1 MGFRFN
7 KSIRIGKNFRV
18 NLSKSG
24 IGYSFGVKGYRV
36 TKTAKGNIRQTA
48 SIPGTGISYVEEHKP
63 NKNKFNNQKPPNRSK
78 IKIIL
83 LCILAFIFFEFI
95 PAIVAT
101 IFLKKSNLKKS
112 LKITFI
118 ALSWIL
124 NLFFIG
130 ATSYTNPNPNET
142 TPVVALNE
150 DSSTSSTN
158 TETDTKE
165 LTTEDNSESTTSTI
179 ESSSNTTTSNISNEN
194 TTIETTTE
202 TITQS
207 TSETMTE
214 TTTKEV
220 ITTQSITQE
229 TTAKTTI
236 TETTTQPTTK
246 EIVTEKPTQATTQA
260 NKELTTNNVEIKTL
274 YVGNKSNGKLHK
286 SSCRHAKKLLPEN
299 IVQFD
304 SRDSAIAAGYSDL
317 CEVCNP

>member
-36 TKTAKGNIRQTA
+36 AKTAKGNIRQTA

-150 DSSTSSTN
+150 DSSTSST
-158 TETDTKE
+158 ETTTKE
-165 LTTEDNSESTTSTI
+165 LTTEDNSESSTSTL
-179 ESSSNTTTSNISNEN
+179 ENSSNTTTEN

-202 TITQS
+202 TVTQS
-207 TSETMTE
+207 ISETILE
-214 TTTKEV
+214 TTSKEV

>member
-83 LCILAFIFFEFI
+83 LCILVFIFFEFI

-142 TPVVALNE
+142 TPVVALNQ
-150 DSSTSSTN
+150 DSSTSST
-158 TETDTKE
+158 ETTTKE
-165 LTTEDNSESTTSTI
+165 LTTEDNSESSTSTL
-179 ESSSNTTTSNISNEN
+179 ENSSNTTTEN
-194 TTIETTTE
+194 TTIENTTE
-202 TITQS
+202 TVTQS
-207 TSETMTE
+207 TSETILE
-214 TTTKEV
+214 TTSKEV

>member
-36 TKTAKGNIRQTA
+36 AKTAKVNIRQTA

-150 DSSTSSTN
+150 DSSTSST
-158 TETDTKE
+158 ETTTKE
-165 LTTEDNSESTTSTI
+165 LTTEDNSESSTSTL
-179 ESSSNTTTSNISNEN
+179 ENSSNTTTEN

-202 TITQS
+202 TVTQS
-207 TSETMTE
+207 TSETILE
-214 TTTKEV
+214 TTSKEV